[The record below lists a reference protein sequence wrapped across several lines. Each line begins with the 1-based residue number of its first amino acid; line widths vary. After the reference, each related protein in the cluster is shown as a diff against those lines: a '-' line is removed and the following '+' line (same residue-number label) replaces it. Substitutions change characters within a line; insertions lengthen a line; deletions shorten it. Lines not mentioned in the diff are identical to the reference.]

1 MSPLFDSHSSVRPLG
16 IYVFYKETHAQDID
30 NVLPRYH
37 VLACY
42 LDTPKSR
49 EPALPLA
56 LIRDDHLR
64 MTYKEWKLCL
74 VIESP
79 EGCMVKVLY
88 SFKFG
93 LHGGGIVPWLG
104 IVVPHRDIS
113 NYS

>member
-1 MSPLFDSHSSVRPLG
+1 
-16 IYVFYKETHAQDID
+16 VFYKKIHIQDID